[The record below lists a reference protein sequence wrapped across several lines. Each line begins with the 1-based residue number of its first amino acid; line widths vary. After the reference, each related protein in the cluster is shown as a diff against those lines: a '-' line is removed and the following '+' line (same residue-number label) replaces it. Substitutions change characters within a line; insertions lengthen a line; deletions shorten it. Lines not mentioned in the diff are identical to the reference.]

1 MTTGIDQ
8 LPDHLLLA
16 HICPLVHLQDRWH
29 GLARVSKRWRRLTLA
44 SVHREKH
51 VDLTW
56 CTGEHELEAATAV
69 LLNRQSQRGKSDR
82 NLSVETSQLQS
93 VALYGPRV
101 TSPLLSHLVKG
112 LGSEQLRHVD
122 VESKQISD
130 TALEQLCRCAS
141 LQTLSLHCI
150 KLTDESLITIS
161 RSCPKLTK
169 VDLSGCSRVQDDGII
184 AITANC
190 PKLQKINLTMC
201 RRITDR
207 SIVALA
213 QHASLSLEEIT
224 LDRCLK
230 ISGPAIRF
238 LMRMQRNLQSF
249 SFARCPKVQG
259 TDFYNLVEM
268 TQNKSSCEIVT
279 LDLSGCAGLDDRGV
293 AALIT
298 TNRYTLR
305 SLNLGALQS
314 LGSSTFSAIT
324 RCTKLESLN
333 LSLCRTLQNRHL
345 MTIASGCTQLSTL
358 LLQGCVALEDTG
370 LKALAAK
377 ATNLQRLSLE
387 FCYNITNEGFVA
399 VVSRCQQLLHLNIKA
414 CNQLTVAAFRT
425 LTRRKVPLE
434 TLYIGACADMETTAA
449 YCSIVK
455 LKFPRCRIH
464 WV

>member
-1 MTTGIDQ
+1 MTTGLEL
-8 LPDHLLLA
+8 LPDHLLVA
-16 HICPLVHLQDRWH
+16 HVCRFVHLQDRWH

-44 SVHREKH
+44 SVHREQH

-56 CTGEHELEAATAV
+56 CTGEHELESAAAV
-69 LLNRQSQRGKSDR
+69 LLDRQSQRSKSGR
-82 NLSVETSQLQS
+82 NLSIETSQLQS
-93 VALYGPRV
+93 LALYGPRV

-112 LGSEQLRHVD
+112 LGSEQLQHVD

-130 TALEQLCRCAS
+130 AALEQLCRCVS

-150 KLTDESLITIS
+150 NLTDESLVAIS
-161 RSCPKLTK
+161 RACSKLNK
-169 VDLSGCSRVQDDGII
+169 VDLSGCSRVRDDGII
-184 AITANC
+184 AIAANC

-201 RRITDR
+201 RRVTDR

-213 QHASLSLEEIT
+213 QHASLSLEEIV

-238 LMRMQRNLQSF
+238 LMRMQRNLRSF

-259 TDFYNLVEM
+259 ADFYNL
-268 TQNKSSCEIVT
+268 TQISQSKSICELST
-279 LDLSGCAGLDDRGV
+279 LDLSGCAGLDDNGV

-314 LGSSTFSAIT
+314 LGSATFSAIAQ
-324 RCTKLESLN
+324 CTELESLN
-333 LSLCRTLQNRHL
+333 LSLCRTLQNSDL
-345 MTIASGCTQLSTL
+345 VTIASGCPQLSTL
-358 LLQGCVALEDTG
+358 LLQGCVALDDAG
-370 LKALAAK
+370 LKALASR

-387 FCYNITNEGFVA
+387 FCYNTTDEGFAA
-399 VVSRCQQLLHLNIKA
+399 VVSHCQQLLHLNIKA
-414 CNQLTVAAFRT
+414 CNQLTIAAFRA
-425 LTRRKVPLE
+425 LTRRKAPLE

-449 YCSIVK
+449 YFSTVK
-455 LKFPRCRIH
+455 HKFPRCRIH